1 MRTLMAFLAIGVAM
15 AAMGLPRWWQRVLLV
30 LAGIPISLFVNVLR
44 VASLGILS
52 LIDSNMSAG
61 EFHSMVGLVWL
72 MPAFLL
78 FLGAM
83 WVIRNIVVEDT
94 APTGGPSS

>member
-1 MRTLMAFLAIGVAM
+1 
-15 AAMGLPRWWQRVLLV
+15 
-30 LAGIPISLFVNVLR
+30 
-44 VASLGILS
+44 
-52 LIDSNMSAG
+52 MSAG